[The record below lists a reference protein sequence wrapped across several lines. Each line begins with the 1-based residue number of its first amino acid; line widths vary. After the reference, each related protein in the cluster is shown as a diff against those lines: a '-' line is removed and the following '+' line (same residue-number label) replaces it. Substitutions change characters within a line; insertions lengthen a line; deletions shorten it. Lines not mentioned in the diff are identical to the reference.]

1 MTVRHKSMR
10 CSICFVST
18 LHLGG
23 TFSQYQLHLS
33 SFVDI
38 GPPEKPQ
45 YLRVSNTTE
54 DKLQL
59 RWIPGFDGGHVQTF
73 MIEYRIEKT
82 DPWTIKTVDS
92 TISNYDPQIYELSGL
107 QSAILFEIRL
117 CAKNKIGTSPNT
129 ESIKVSTSNS
139 GKKLSNT
146 NQSLFFIQN
155 KSILK

>member
-1 MTVRHKSMR
+1 M
-10 CSICFVST
+10 
-18 LHLGG
+18 
-23 TFSQYQLHLS
+23 
-33 SFVDI
+33 
-38 GPPEKPQ
+38 
-45 YLRVSNTTE
+45 SNTTE

-59 RWIPGFDGGHVQTF
+59 RWIPGFNGGHVQTF
-73 MIEYRIEKT
+73 IIEYRNDKT
-82 DPWTIKTVDS
+82 EPWTIKNVDS

-146 NQSLFFIQN
+146 SLFFIQN
-155 KSILK
+155 KRILK